1 MCEDPGIKIANRSH
15 SVHNGAMKLPR
26 QPASG
31 AHAPARPGSAPTVTT
46 LDQLPVHTLATI
58 HQVQVGNHDGGAL
71 KRRLMEL
78 GFVPGERVQVLRR
91 VLFGRGP
98 LAVRVGTSTFAMRKL
113 ESSLIEVVLA

>member
-1 MCEDPGIKIANRSH
+1 MRPQRPHSPGTAS
-15 SVHNGAMKLPR
+15 
-26 QPASG
+26 PADQ
-31 AHAPARPGSAPTVTT
+31 HVIT
-46 LDQLPVHTLATI
+46 LDQLPVRAMATI
-58 HQVQVGNHDGGAL
+58 RHVQAGHHDGGAL

-91 VLFGRGP
+91 VFFGRGP